1 METELKELLN
11 ELKQKQRCAKRVH
24 DRETTP
30 VGNIRERECAW
41 GKLVAYS
48 HCIKQIDKI
57 LNYGTY
63 PLLEDAKRSVADSTH
78 KAKPRTIRRNGT

>member
-24 DRETTP
+24 NRELHSG
-30 VGNIRERECAW
+30 GNIRECERAW

-63 PLLEDAKRSVADSTH
+63 PVLEDAQRSGADSTQGL
-78 KAKPRTIRRNGT
+78 PRTIRRNGT